1 MAAVMPP
8 LKTKGSASGG
18 SQLSSLSSPPPAT
31 WGGGRGE
38 GERENGKQEGKEGME
53 VHGEGEGEMK
63 DGRRHG

>member
-31 WGGGRGE
+31 WGGGRGKK
-38 GERENGKQEGKEGME
+38 ENGKQEGKEGME